1 MLFFSKKFPTSLRSR
16 AAQMHANAV
25 AGARASITHDNA
37 LFSSYTE
44 EALLIER
51 LASDPRM
58 DEVWVEL
65 TKRVRSGYQR
75 TAKYLHPAHPP
86 KHAAASLAV
95 DPQAVAIERLF
106 DWIVV
111 SVECSR
117 WAPADDIPLALR
129 KAARRL
135 RGIDSRRNR
144 SKADVLSKAATIF
157 ALIPKP
163 DPARQVVIDLS
174 AYLEQHFGN
183 AMYGATSIIAS
194 ITLDQKIT
202 KKMVRTTCSRS
213 VTKSGQNGQ
222 IRAYS

>member
-174 AYLEQHFGN
+174 TYLEQHFGN

>member
-65 TKRVRSGYQR
+65 TKRVRSGYQP

-174 AYLEQHFGN
+174 TYLEQHFGN

-213 VTKSGQNGQ
+213 VTKSGQNSR

>member
-58 DEVWVEL
+58 DNVWVEL
-65 TKRVRSGYQR
+65 DKRVRSGYQR
-75 TAKYLHPAHPP
+75 TAKYFHPAHPP

-174 AYLEQHFGN
+174 TYLEQHFGN

-202 KKMVRTTCSRS
+202 KKMVRTACSRS

>member
-157 ALIPKP
+157 ASIPKP

-174 AYLEQHFGN
+174 TYLKQHFGN

-194 ITLDQKIT
+194 VALDRKVT
-202 KKMVRTTCSRS
+202 KKMVRSL
-213 VTKSGQNGQ
+213 
-222 IRAYS
+222 AL

>member
-1 MLFFSKKFPTSLRSR
+1 MLSFSKKFPTSLRSR
-16 AAQMHANAV
+16 ASQMHANAV

-95 DPQAVAIERLF
+95 YPQPVAIERLF

-117 WAPADDIPLALR
+117 WAPADDIPLADLLR

-174 AYLEQHFGN
+174 TYLKQHFGN

-194 ITLDQKIT
+194 VALDRKVT
-202 KKMVRTTCSRS
+202 KKMVRSL
-213 VTKSGQNGQ
+213 
-222 IRAYS
+222 AL